1 MKFCNYLCDMVTN
14 ISTSVKRIGRK
25 RTEKIADV
33 VIGWCKTNMGVNR
46 RRKSPIS
53 HFCIKG
59 SKGPDGKT
67 TFGWYD
73 HEDNIIGINYTM
85 HKTLGDLIQTIIH
98 EYVHSMQPVATK
110 YEKLLKVYGYEQH
123 PLEVEARYLAYH
135 NHYNCF
141 KENEEI
147 FKNILT

>member
-1 MKFCNYLCDMVTN
+1 MVTN

-98 EYVHSMQPVATK
+98 EYVQL
-110 YEKLLKVYGYEQH
+110 KLG
-123 PLEVEARYLAYH
+123 
-135 NHYNCF
+135 
-141 KENEEI
+141 
-147 FKNILT
+147 ILHTTIIILVLNKMKKFSKIS